1 MHTTGFTIVKPK
13 RPGGKSP
20 SPLKP
25 VIGAFLDLPLGPGFA
40 AFPDLI
46 DKDSVEKSILQ
57 LRQTFY
63 FEALKVVTKS
73 DWNRYIHFGFNSS
86 LILLIISSVLIRKR
100 KQKPTFVSSDTSVY
114 MKKPMQS

>member
-1 MHTTGFTIVKPK
+1 MVKPK
-13 RPGGKSP
+13 RPGGKFP

-46 DKDSVEKSILQ
+46 NKDSVEKSILQ

-73 DWNRYIHFGFNSS
+73 DWNCYIHFGFQQ
-86 LILLIISSVLIRKR
+86 LTISSVLIKKR
-100 KQKPTFVSSDTSVY
+100 KQKPTSVSSDTSGY
-114 MKKPMQS
+114 MKKPMHP